1 MEEMLKILWD
11 NKQVKEL
18 NKDKGKKKE
27 KDKWWK
33 MQETKWK
40 NINPLKKM
48 KLENKLKNSN
58 QFQVLKLTIIQFT
71 KLSKMILPMK
81 ILIIS

>member
-18 NKDKGKKKE
+18 NNDKGKKKE

-48 KLENKLKNSN
+48 KLENKLKNFN

-71 KLSKMILPMK
+71 K
-81 ILIIS
+81 